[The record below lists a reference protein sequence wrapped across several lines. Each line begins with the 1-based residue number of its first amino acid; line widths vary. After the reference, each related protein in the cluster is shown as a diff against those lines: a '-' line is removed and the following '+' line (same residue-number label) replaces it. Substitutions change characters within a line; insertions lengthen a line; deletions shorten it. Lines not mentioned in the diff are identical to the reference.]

1 MASKSKPEMVSS
13 KAMSWWDKRSIQ
25 YAFSHPQIRC
35 RLEKL
40 MGSHIVSLTN
50 RQYMQTLQERI
61 LDEYAE
67 AMDKRIKNREEE
79 ELERVKNLVLI
90 GKIPFSQAPAEMANH
105 PVMLIEKYCNKLI
118 AERRAKI
125 KVYKVKIPTYL
136 YSDDTPDPE
145 SGLAIEKGHVFSPPS
160 VKLCQPYERFLP
172 PEPVE
177 DEEGVVAEGEE
188 PEVDEYM
195 IDQEKFDLMYYE
207 DPLVKQLKSCETIE
221 ELYELADEIIGFLRC
236 IDDKE
241 RANTRRSTLIPAE
254 E

>member
-1 MASKSKPEMVSS
+1 
-13 KAMSWWDKRSIQ
+13 
-25 YAFSHPQIRC
+25 
-35 RLEKL
+35 

-50 RQYMQTLQERI
+50 RAYMQTLQERI

-67 AMDKRIKNREEE
+67 AMDKRIKTREEE

-160 VKLCQPYERFLP
+160 VKLCMPYERFLLP
-172 PEPVE
+172 KPV
-177 DEEGVVAEGEE
+177 EGEE
-188 PEVDEYM
+188 EVDEYM
-195 IDQEKFDLMYYE
+195 IDPEKFELMYYE
-207 DPLVKQLKSCETIE
+207 DPLVKQLKNCETIE
-221 ELYELADEIIGFLRC
+221 ELYELADEIIGVLRC
-236 IDDKE
+236 IGDKD
-241 RANTRRSTLIPAE
+241 RATRKSRPE